1 MSEKSDSGQLP
12 DGAAAAADSNA
23 IWNDVVSPANKT
35 EELGKVLEDAG
46 SGKEDMFEDC
56 PDDIL
61 VDEVE
66 RLRLQLDASIAEKDD
81 FARKFKEERESFVR
95 EVGTLRIQLRGLTDQ
110 QPLVGENGG
119 DFCNNEAESGE
130 NGEKTAVVD
139 KGTPWI
145 DLIKESSGFVKKALE
160 KQSQIEARVRELD
173 GIVYMKDQEI
183 EGLNA
188 NVKVLY
194 ESHHEK
200 DAYFEALANRMLAS
214 LSRVVG
220 QQELLDDS
228 IGGKLVHVENGTSM
242 LVENFTRKL
251 SEIEHFRQCLPETGF
266 DHSSQEVGGIFA
278 AARNELLELRRKEA
292 EFVERLSLLE
302 DSNRKLVEELDNQ
315 RAIAERLNA
324 ELGQTKMELEQEK
337 NRCANTREKLTIAVQ
352 KGKGLVHQRDSLK
365 QSIAEK
371 LSELEK
377 CRTELQEKSSALEA
391 AELSKEELIRSE
403 NSVASLQE
411 TLSQNNVILQ
421 KLEEM
426 LSQTGVPEELQSMDI
441 VERLRWLVDES
452 VKLKEIS
459 MEFQTLKDAM
469 YAIGLPEVISSSSL
483 ESQISWLRESYSQAN
498 EEVLVLHNEITA
510 TKEVAHKNIDQ
521 LTESLSAELRAK
533 EHLQAELDN
542 ITSEYNEIIKKEHQ
556 VSLEKAQMVRRLLD
570 VSGVVMDNEDVSQ
583 LSSDIATLIDTCIE
597 KIKEQSSASLSAEMQ
612 AKEVLQVEFDS
623 LTSKYK
629 EMVEKERQV
638 SSENAE
644 MVKMLL
650 DVSGIVIDNE
660 DVSQLSSDIGTFID
674 TCIGKIKEQSSASFE
689 QSTASLSAE
698 MQAKEYLQVEL
709 ESLTSK
715 YKEIVE
721 KERQVSSEKAEMVK
735 MLLDVSGIVI
745 DNEDVSQLSS
755 DTATL
760 IDRCVQK
767 IKEQSSASLDYPSFN
782 VELFETIQSHLY
794 VRDQELMLCRNIL
807 EEEMVMKSEV
817 NKLSEELRIVSQQ
830 VEALKEEKGS
840 LQRDIE
846 RSEQEN
852 AMIREKLS
860 VAVKEGKEMV
870 QERGNASFEQL
881 TASLSAEMQAK
892 EYLQVELENLTLKY
906 KEIVE
911 KERQVSSE
919 KAEMVKMLLDVSG
932 IVIDNEDVSQ
942 LSSDT
947 ATLIDR
953 CIQKIKEQSSASL
966 DSPSF
971 DVELFETIQSHLYVR
986 DQELMLCQNI
996 LEEEMVVKSEVN
1008 KLSEELLIVS
1018 QQVEALKEEKGSLQ
1032 RDIERSEEKN
1042 AMIREKLSM
1051 AVKKGKGMVQERE
1064 NLKLRV
1070 EEKNSEIE
1078 KLRLE
1083 LQQEQST
1090 LSECRDKIN
1099 SLSADTDCI
1108 PKLEADLVAMKEQ
1121 RDQLEQFLLESNN
1134 MLQRVT
1140 KAIDAI
1146 VLPVDSFEE
1155 PLGKVNWLAGYLSEC
1170 HDAEAKAKQE
1180 LGKVQEETSN
1190 LVFKLEEAHSTINSL
1205 ENELSVAENSLSQL
1219 AEEKREMEVSKTS
1232 VEKELQ
1238 RALEEAVSQASKF
1251 SEVSAVKKSL
1261 EEALSLAENN
1271 ISVLVSEKEGA
1282 LVSRATADTEL
1293 GKVKEEVDIQ
1303 TSKLIDAYKTIE
1315 SLEVALSQVQAN
1327 VSLLTEQNN
1336 DAQIGRSNLEAELKK
1351 LQEEARL
1358 QDNKLADASATINKL
1373 EDALLKAGN
1382 DISELETGKKN
1393 AEEEILKLSS
1403 KLNASIEELPG
1414 TNGNT
1419 ENRSLELTGHL
1430 DNLQVLMKDETMLS
1444 TMKRC
1449 FEKKFESLKDMDL
1462 ILKNIRDQ
1470 CVSGGLAELQGQQVL
1485 EEDSYVTKS
1494 FSDGL
1499 VNIVSV
1505 EKDNAEVNGADGND
1519 IPSYLKTT
1527 VERLQLRDMVLSQNF
1542 ERFSSFID
1550 EFIETLLRN
1559 LQARSDEVA
1568 VMFEHMQSFKQ
1579 KANNLEIYKHEQENT
1594 IAILENDLKSLVSA
1608 CTDATR
1614 ELQFEAK
1621 NKLLELSSVPEL
1633 EELRHNLPQETGA
1646 TDGETTETH
1655 GQGIDDSNYGKTAGM
1670 LSVACRNVQA
1680 LVRQFEIT
1688 SKVAA
1693 STIEDLQNKLKEART
1708 TSEKAIEERD
1718 LRQNRI
1724 SKLEADIYAL
1734 ESSCTNLTLK
1744 LEDYQAKEDR
1754 LKEREAELSSLH
1766 NTLSMKEQENE
1777 DSLLSAS
1784 EVKIL
1789 FDKIKGIEIPIP
1801 ESEVGDLES
1810 HNSTHVKKLF
1820 CVIDNIS
1827 NFQHQINSLSSE
1839 KEELQSTLR
1848 TQFLE
1853 IEHLKEEVENHV
1865 RDGQDTE
1872 KMKNELSVLIYA
1884 LQKIIDMS
1892 GGDDLVGDEKS
1903 AGVKGLVSVLEKQ
1916 VMALLLESKNSKSK
1930 AQELGTKL
1938 VESQKVVDELST
1950 KVNLLEVSAQG
1961 RVAQPEIV
1969 QERSIFEAPSL
1980 PTGSEISEIEDVGSL
1995 GSKTISPVPSA
2006 AHVRMMRKG
2015 STDHLA
2021 IDIDPEST
2029 RLISTE
2035 ETDEDKGHVFKS
2047 LNASGI
2053 IPRQGKL
2060 IADRIDGIWVSGG
2073 RSLMSRPRARL
2084 GVIAYWL
2091 VLHLWLLGVIIL

>member
-1 MSEKSDSGQLP
+1 
-12 DGAAAAADSNA
+12 
-23 IWNDVVSPANKT
+23 
-35 EELGKVLEDAG
+35 
-46 SGKEDMFEDC
+46 
-56 PDDIL
+56 
-61 VDEVE
+61 
-66 RLRLQLDASIAEKDD
+66 
-81 FARKFKEERESFVR
+81 
-95 EVGTLRIQLRGLTDQ
+95 
-110 QPLVGENGG
+110 
-119 DFCNNEAESGE
+119 
-130 NGEKTAVVD
+130 
-139 KGTPWI
+139 
-145 DLIKESSGFVKKALE
+145 
-160 KQSQIEARVRELD
+160 
-173 GIVYMKDQEI
+173 MKDQEI

-214 LSRVVG
+214 LSGVIG

-242 LVENFTRKL
+242 LAENFTRML

-315 RAIAERLNA
+315 RAIAERVNA

-352 KGKGLVHQRDSLK
+352 KGKGLVQQRDSLK

-377 CRTELQEKSSALEA
+377 CRIELQEKSSALEA

-403 NSVASLQE
+403 NSVALLQE

-483 ESQISWLRESYSQAN
+483 ESQVSWLRESYSQAN
-498 EEVLVLHNEITA
+498 EEVLVLRNEITA

-556 VSLEKAQMVRRLLD
+556 VSLEKAQMVIRLLD
-570 VSGVVMDNEDVSQ
+570 VSGVVMDNEDISQ

-597 KIKEQSSASLSAEMQ
+597 KITEQSSASLSAEMQ
-612 AKEVLQVEFDS
+612 AKEVLQVE
-623 LTSKYK
+623 
-629 EMVEKERQV
+629 
-638 SSENAE
+638 
-644 MVKMLL
+644 L
-650 DVSGIVIDNE
+650 D
-660 DVSQLSSDIGTFID
+660 
-674 TCIGKIKEQSSASFE
+674 
-689 QSTASLSAE
+689 
-698 MQAKEYLQVEL
+698 
-709 ESLTSK
+709 SLTSK

-721 KERQVSSEKAEMVK
+721 KERQVSSE
-735 MLLDVSGIVI
+735 
-745 DNEDVSQLSS
+745 N
-755 DTATL
+755 
-760 IDRCVQK
+760 
-767 IKEQSSASLDYPSFN
+767 
-782 VELFETIQSHLY
+782 
-794 VRDQELMLCRNIL
+794 
-807 EEEMVMKSEV
+807 
-817 NKLSEELRIVSQQ
+817 
-830 VEALKEEKGS
+830 
-840 LQRDIE
+840 
-846 RSEQEN
+846 
-852 AMIREKLS
+852 
-860 VAVKEGKEMV
+860 
-870 QERGNASFEQL
+870 
-881 TASLSAEMQAK
+881 
-892 EYLQVELENLTLKY
+892 
-906 KEIVE
+906 
-911 KERQVSSE
+911 
-919 KAEMVKMLLDVSG
+919 AEMVKMLLDVSG

-1008 KLSEELLIVS
+1008 KLSEELRIVS

-1083 LQQEQST
+1083 LQQEQSA
-1090 LSECRDKIN
+1090 LSECRDKII

-1190 LVFKLEEAHSTINSL
+1190 LVFKLEEAHSTIKSL

-1219 AEEKREMEVSKTS
+1219 AEEKREMEVSKTN

-1251 SEVSAVKKSL
+1251 SEVSAAKKSL

-1303 TSKLIDAYKTIE
+1303 TSKLTDAYKTIE
-1315 SLEVALSQVQAN
+1315 LLEVALSQVQAN

-1393 AEEEILKLSS
+1393 AEEEILKFSS

-1414 TNGNT
+1414 TNGST

-1430 DNLQVLMKDETMLS
+1430 DNLQVLMRDKTMLS

-1470 CVSGGLAELQGQQVL
+1470 CVSGGLAELQRQQVL

-1655 GQGIDDSNYGKTAGM
+1655 EQGIDGSNYGKTAGM

-1680 LVRQFEIT
+1680 LIRQFEIT
-1688 SKVAA
+1688 SKVAV

-1820 CVIDNIS
+1820 RVIDNIS
-1827 NFQHQINSLSSE
+1827 DFQHQINSLSCE

-1848 TQFLE
+1848 TQLLE

-1916 VMALLLESKNSKSK
+1916 VMALLFESKNSKSK

-2006 AHVRMMRKG
+2006 AHVRTMRKG

>member
-12 DGAAAAADSNA
+12 DGAAAAAQPSPAADSNA
-23 IWNDVVSPANKT
+23 IWNDVVSPVNKT

-66 RLRLQLDASIAEKDD
+66 RLRVQLDTTIAEKDD
-81 FARKFKEERESFVR
+81 FARQFEEERESFVR
-95 EVGTLRIQLRGLTDQ
+95 EVGTLRFQLRGLTDQ
-110 QPLVGENGG
+110 QCENGG
-119 DFCNNEAESGE
+119 DFRNEAGSGE

-145 DLIKESSGFVKKALE
+145 DLIKECSGFVKKALE

-173 GIVYMKDQEI
+173 GVVYMKDQEI

-214 LSRVVG
+214 LSGVIG

-242 LVENFTRKL
+242 LAENFTRML

-315 RAIAERLNA
+315 RAIAERVNA

-352 KGKGLVHQRDSLK
+352 KGKGLVQQRDSLK

-377 CRTELQEKSSALEA
+377 CRIELQEKSSALEA

-403 NSVASLQE
+403 NSVALLQE

-483 ESQISWLRESYSQAN
+483 ESQVSWLRESYSQAN
-498 EEVLVLHNEITA
+498 EEVLVLRNEITA

-556 VSLEKAQMVRRLLD
+556 VSLEKAQMVIRLLD
-570 VSGVVMDNEDVSQ
+570 VSGVVMDNEDISQ

-597 KIKEQSSASLSAEMQ
+597 KITEQSSASLSAEMQ
-612 AKEVLQVEFDS
+612 AKEVLQVE
-623 LTSKYK
+623 
-629 EMVEKERQV
+629 
-638 SSENAE
+638 
-644 MVKMLL
+644 L
-650 DVSGIVIDNE
+650 D
-660 DVSQLSSDIGTFID
+660 
-674 TCIGKIKEQSSASFE
+674 
-689 QSTASLSAE
+689 
-698 MQAKEYLQVEL
+698 
-709 ESLTSK
+709 SLTSK

-721 KERQVSSEKAEMVK
+721 KERQVSSE
-735 MLLDVSGIVI
+735 
-745 DNEDVSQLSS
+745 N
-755 DTATL
+755 
-760 IDRCVQK
+760 
-767 IKEQSSASLDYPSFN
+767 
-782 VELFETIQSHLY
+782 
-794 VRDQELMLCRNIL
+794 
-807 EEEMVMKSEV
+807 
-817 NKLSEELRIVSQQ
+817 
-830 VEALKEEKGS
+830 
-840 LQRDIE
+840 
-846 RSEQEN
+846 
-852 AMIREKLS
+852 
-860 VAVKEGKEMV
+860 
-870 QERGNASFEQL
+870 
-881 TASLSAEMQAK
+881 
-892 EYLQVELENLTLKY
+892 
-906 KEIVE
+906 
-911 KERQVSSE
+911 
-919 KAEMVKMLLDVSG
+919 AEMVKMLLDVSG

-1008 KLSEELLIVS
+1008 KLSEELRIVSQQVEALKEEKGSLQRAIEWSEEENAMIREKLSVAVKEGKEMVQERGNASFEQLTASLSAEMQAKEYLQVELESLTSKYKEIVEKERQVSSEKAEMVKMLLDVSGIVIDNEDVSQLSSDTATLIDRCVQKIKEQSSASLDSPSFDVELFETIQSHLYVRDQELMLCQNILEEEMVVKSEVNKLSEELRIVS

-1083 LQQEQST
+1083 LQQEQSA
-1090 LSECRDKIN
+1090 LSECRDKII

-1190 LVFKLEEAHSTINSL
+1190 LVFKLEEAHSTIKSL

-1219 AEEKREMEVSKTS
+1219 AEEKREMEVSKTN

-1251 SEVSAVKKSL
+1251 SEVSAAKKSL

-1303 TSKLIDAYKTIE
+1303 TSKLTDAYKTIE
-1315 SLEVALSQVQAN
+1315 LLEVALSQVQAN

-1393 AEEEILKLSS
+1393 AEEEILKFSS

-1414 TNGNT
+1414 TNGST

-1430 DNLQVLMKDETMLS
+1430 DNLQVLMRDKTMLS

-1470 CVSGGLAELQGQQVL
+1470 CVSGGLAELQRQQVL

-1655 GQGIDDSNYGKTAGM
+1655 EQGIDGSNYGKTAGM

-1680 LVRQFEIT
+1680 LIRQFEIT
-1688 SKVAA
+1688 SKVAV

-1820 CVIDNIS
+1820 RVIDNIS
-1827 NFQHQINSLSSE
+1827 DFQHQINSLSCE

-1848 TQFLE
+1848 TQLLE

-1916 VMALLLESKNSKSK
+1916 VMALLFESKNSKSK

-2006 AHVRMMRKG
+2006 AHVRTMRKG